1 MRSALN
7 YTLVIGLA
15 KKAISFAS
23 FQVCVNPV
31 KIVSVL
37 RRISVSCGVDFA
49 QDFVFPRFVVR

>member
-37 RRISVSCGVDFA
+37 RRIIVPRGVNVA
-49 QDFVFPRFVVR
+49 QDFVFPKLGVR